1 MSETRFGK
9 KGSARSFL
17 RVRTSARLVAC
28 SVACVLGFS
37 GIAAG
42 TPSAGFSSATIGV
55 ATFDEISVGNAG
67 EAKVKIKTKGDVDVH
82 TLVNTFI
89 PGGYIGWHMHPGPSL
104 VTVRAGTAT
113 LYSGD
118 DPTCTPQVFPAGTG
132 FIDSGDDV
140 HNVRN
145 EGNVDLVLVVISIV
159 PEGAVRRIDAPS
171 PGNCPF

>member
-1 MSETRFGK
+1 MSKTQFQKQDG
-9 KGSARSFL
+9 AVPFM
-17 RVRTSARLVAC
+17 RVRSSARLIAC
-28 SVACVLGFS
+28 SVACIVGFS
-37 GIAAG
+37 GVAQA
-42 TPSAGFSSATIGV
+42 TPPSGFKSEVIGV
-55 ATFDEISVGNAG
+55 GAFEKIHVVNAG
-67 EAKVKIKTKGDVDVH
+67 DAKIKIKTKGDVDVH

-104 VTVRAGTAT
+104 VTVRSGTAT
-113 LYSGD
+113 LYSAD
-118 DPTCTPQVFPAGTG
+118 DPTCAPQVFPAGTG